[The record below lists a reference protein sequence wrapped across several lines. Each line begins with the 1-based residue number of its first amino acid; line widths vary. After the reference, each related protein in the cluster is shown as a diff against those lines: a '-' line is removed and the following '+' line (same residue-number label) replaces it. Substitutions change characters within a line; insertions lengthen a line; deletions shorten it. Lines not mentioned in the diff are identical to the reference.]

1 MVVEGDHEVVEEG
14 EHLVLAEPGPLQE
27 VARWRLL
34 DPSARAPRG
43 RRIGRLPRRQ
53 ERPGAG
59 KRTVMGREP
68 SARARATV
76 AFISAFRSVAQG
88 CSVNSRR
95 WWIWP
100 RACGQVVE
108 CHEGFQPSCTL
119 PTASVACAPRLAWMA
134 ECVNRAV
141 LATGAQA
148 RRPPRGPRPVARRGA
163 RRSRRRAA
171 LAPP

>member
-14 EHLVLAEPGPLQE
+14 EHLVLAEPEPLQE

-34 DPSARAPRG
+34 DPSARARAPRG

-53 ERPGAG
+53 ERPVAG

-88 CSVNSRR
+88 CWYCSVNSRR

-100 RACGQVVE
+100 RA
-108 CHEGFQPSCTL
+108 
-119 PTASVACAPRLAWMA
+119 
-134 ECVNRAV
+134 
-141 LATGAQA
+141 
-148 RRPPRGPRPVARRGA
+148 
-163 RRSRRRAA
+163 
-171 LAPP
+171 